1 MLTNTSK
8 IQITVLGSGT
18 SMGVPTIACNC
29 PTCTSDDPK
38 DFRMRSSLL
47 IESETT
53 TVLIDTSSDFRA
65 QMLKHKIKNI
75 DAILFTHHHFD
86 HISGFD
92 DIRPLNFIN
101 NSVTPIY
108 ATEKTLKE
116 LRRVFVYAF
125 EEPEQI
131 GGGVP
136 HIEINT
142 ITPYTPIQIGDIELL
157 PIRLWHGKLEV
168 MGFIIKDFAYC
179 TDTNCIP
186 DESLEYLKGKDTL
199 IIDALRHHKHET
211 HFCLPESLE
220 IADNLGIRQ
229 TYFTHIAHQIK
240 HSEVEQTLPEGRN
253 LAYDGL
259 TFYIK
264 EE

>member
-1 MLTNTSK
+1 MPKSTSK
-8 IQITVLGSGT
+8 IKITVLGSGT
-18 SMGVPTIACNC
+18 SMGVPTIACDC
-29 PTCTSDDPK
+29 QTCTSMDPK
-38 DFRMRSSLL
+38 DIRTRSSLL

-65 QMLKHKIKNI
+65 QMLRHKIKNI

-101 NSVTPIY
+101 KSVTPIY

-116 LRRVFVYAF
+116 LKRVFVYAF

-136 HIEINT
+136 LIDIKT
-142 ITPYTPIQIGDIELL
+142 ITPYSPFKVGDIEFT

-179 TDTNCIP
+179 TDTNSVP
-186 DESLEYLKGKDTL
+186 DESLKYLKGKGIL
-199 IIDALRHHKHET
+199 IIDALRHEKHET
-211 HFCLPESLE
+211 HFCLPESLR
-220 IADNLGIRQ
+220 IADELGIRQ

-240 HSEVEQTLPEGRN
+240 HSDVEKNLPEGRN

-259 TFYIK
+259 TFYI
-264 EE
+264 